1 MKKVYVVTI
10 SNEYAVEEME
20 IYVFSTKS
28 KAKKFIDEQIDGIIG
43 CGYVEDELMTT
54 DRDDLWF
61 FNNGESQIV
70 ITLDQKNIQ

>member
-20 IYVFSTKS
+20 IYVFSTKA
-28 KAKKFIDEQIDGIIG
+28 KAKKFIDEKIDEIIG
-43 CGYVEDELMTT
+43 CGYIEDEITT
-54 DRDDLWF
+54 DRDELWF
-61 FNNGESQIV
+61 FKNGLSQVV